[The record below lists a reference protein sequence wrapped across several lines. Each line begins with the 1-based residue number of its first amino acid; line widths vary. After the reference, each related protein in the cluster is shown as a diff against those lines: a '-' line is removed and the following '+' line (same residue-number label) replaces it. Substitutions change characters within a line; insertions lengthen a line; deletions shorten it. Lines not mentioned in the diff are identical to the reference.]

1 MIFPSLS
8 EICRNDL
15 RIGKHLRSL
24 SLAQERS
31 EIEHRK
37 TLAYTGHELH
47 IVLDKEDRH
56 IEFVAHKANRLHK
69 LRSLV
74 RVHSR
79 GGLIEKKK
87 LRRGCK
93 RARYLKLALLS
104 VRKVA
109 GEVIALV
116 LKVEHREKLH
126 RALVHLTL
134 IGKMTGRRNTAS
146 AADADIEL

>member
-1 MIFPSLS
+1 MTCGSASTSEVSPSHRSVPKLS
-8 EICRNDL
+8 TER
-15 RIGKHLRSL
+15 RSH
-24 SLAQERS
+24 
-31 EIEHRK
+31 IPD
-37 TLAYTGHELH
+37 TELH